1 MFIYV
6 AIDWRWFKFYPL
18 EADVFIDVSGRSKKD
33 RETFQQIQSY
43 VRNHPE
49 KKMSV
54 FQIFYRDQKVIRP
67 RITFAQV
74 LSYNEIKI
82 LILCATFRNVS
93 IMINIFFDD
102 PEQHKK
108 FLTE

>member
-6 AIDWRWFKFYPL
+6 AIDWRWFKFFPL

-43 VRNHPE
+43 FRNHPE

-82 LILCATFRNVS
+82 LILCATFRHVS